1 VWNFTANPGAGSDEL
16 LALAYDGSGFL
27 YATGFFLD
35 FTNGVDRTRIQK
47 INVTPTTPASVWTT
61 TNGISFSTQGRSLAL
76 DTSSGH
82 VYAGG
87 DDNQFGFRSQMRLER
102 YSTSSGSSL
111 AVFQFDAGPPF
122 NDAQIFGV
130 AFDPAG
136 AVITA
141 GRAEPSNGD
150 DGWRLQRV
158 LTSTMFAPGANFTAN
173 LGTTGDIAYDVVYE
187 SSTGAVYSVGYD
199 TNLPA
204 SWLLIRLSASVLT
217 TQAWNLTIAPAGA
230 ASAGPLSVAVDN
242 AGFVYVGGTDGAGV
256 WHVKKVFSGNG
267 TIAWNYSSDISGT
280 GETLEDIAYHNGFVY
295 TCGWDNSAA
304 STQMRLEKLRAS
316 DGLNVMN
323 YTSNPSS
330 GNDRCKALAIDTT
343 NGWVYL
349 GGWDEI
355 PGNQQWRIERVAG

>member
-1 VWNFTANPGAGSDEL
+1 
-16 LALAYDGSGFL
+16 
-27 YATGFFLD
+27 
-35 FTNGVDRTRIQK
+35 
-47 INVTPTTPASVWTT
+47 
-61 TNGISFSTQGRSLAL
+61 
-76 DTSSGH
+76 
-82 VYAGG
+82 
-87 DDNQFGFRSQMRLER
+87 
-102 YSTSSGSSL
+102 
-111 AVFQFDAGPPF
+111 
-122 NDAQIFGV
+122 
-130 AFDPAG
+130 
-136 AVITA
+136 
-141 GRAEPSNGD
+141 
-150 DGWRLQRV
+150 
-158 LTSTMFAPGANFTAN
+158 MFAPGANFTAN